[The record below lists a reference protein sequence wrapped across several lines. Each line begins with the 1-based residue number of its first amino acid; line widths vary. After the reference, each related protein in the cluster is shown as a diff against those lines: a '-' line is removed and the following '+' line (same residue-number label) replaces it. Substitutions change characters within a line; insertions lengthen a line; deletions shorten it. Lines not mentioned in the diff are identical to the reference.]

1 MHQHYQPWNLSAVL
15 KININSSMLL
25 IDDSSI
31 PKKKQSFSQEDKKLD
46 EQEALHLEATVVCHQ
61 DINVDAIF
69 NGNSC

>member
-1 MHQHYQPWNLSAVL
+1 VL

-25 IDDSSI
+25 IDDSST